1 MNYKFAAHQPD
12 PNRIVLVRSRTM
24 QIVLSLFLFLAA
36 IAVLPAGLLL
46 LLGDPDPYRPFFLT
60 GMGLLFLSGGIAI
73 NTMLNLPNSLVF
85 DNVTG
90 ALLVFE
96 GRGKKARQAALPYP
110 DIETFQVNRHR
121 RNRSTSYIVE
131 ILKKDGSFWTLFQ
144 SGSEK
149 KAGEF
154 RDRLLERV
162 TLRGTSAADKQAPP
176 ACVTVAERG
185 DSTAIEWRNR
195 YTAGRYL
202 MTVML
207 IGSMAMLIYGSRPY
221 ATSGAGY
228 YIALAFISFI
238 ILITIWSMIDSIGRS
253 NIVEIDRTALSYR
266 RPGGITRTGQ
276 FTLPLGDIDA
286 VIYNFS
292 VSSGETGIYVL
303 TAAEKEAIQNINRGA
318 VELAGILNA
327 IRVIKDAGRL
337 DVGSLSTGDRLALE
351 SLIQE
356 TVKRKTGASHRSL

>member
-228 YIALAFISFI
+228 YIALAFIS
-238 ILITIWSMIDSIGRS
+238 
-253 NIVEIDRTALSYR
+253 LS
-266 RPGGITRTGQ
+266 
-276 FTLPLGDIDA
+276 
-286 VIYNFS
+286 V
-292 VSSGETGIYVL
+292 
-303 TAAEKEAIQNINRGA
+303 
-318 VELAGILNA
+318 
-327 IRVIKDAGRL
+327 
-337 DVGSLSTGDRLALE
+337 
-351 SLIQE
+351 
-356 TVKRKTGASHRSL
+356 